1 MKILL
6 IIPAYNEAGNIGRVI
21 ENLKTQFPALDYVVV
36 NDGSLDDTGRILSE
50 MHANTVT
57 HPVNLGLAGAFR
69 TGMKYALKHDYD
81 AAIQFDGDGQHN
93 PEYIAAMA
101 QKIADGADIVIGSRF
116 VTEKKDW
123 SPRMFGSRLIGG
135 AIFLTTGKRIKDP
148 TSGMRLYSKR
158 LIRAL
163 AVSADFGPE
172 PDTLAFFLRKNYRV
186 DEVQV
191 TMNERVA
198 GKSYLNF
205 GKSVAYMARMLV
217 SILLLQWFRKEK

>member
-6 IIPAYNEAGNIGRVI
+6 IVPAYNEADNIARVI
-21 ENLKTQFPALDYVVV
+21 AGLRSLCPAYDFVVV
-36 NDGSLDDTGRILSE
+36 NDGSTDDTGRILTE
-50 MHANTVT
+50 QNANAVT

-69 TGMKYALKHDYD
+69 TGMKYALKHGYD

-101 QKIADGADIVIGSRF
+101 ERIADGADIVIGSRF
-116 VTEKKDW
+116 VHAKKDW
-123 SPRMFGSRLIGG
+123 SPRMFGSRLIGL
-135 AIFLTTGKRIKDP
+135 AIRLTTGKRVSDP
-148 TSGMRLYSKR
+148 TSGMRLYNKR
-158 LIRAL
+158 MIRAL

-172 PDTLAFFLRKNYRV
+172 PDTLAFFLRKGCRV
-186 DEVQV
+186 DEVPV
-191 TMNERVA
+191 TMNERTG

-205 GKSVAYMARMLV
+205 GTSLAYMARMLV

>member
-6 IIPAYNEAGNIGRVI
+6 IIPAYNEADNIGRVI
-21 ENLKTQFPALDYVVV
+21 EALKTQCPTYDYVVV
-36 NDGSLDDTGRILSE
+36 NDGSTDDTGRILNE
-50 MHANTVT
+50 ANANAVT

-69 TGMKYALKHDYD
+69 TGMKYALKHGYD

-101 QKIADGADIVIGSRF
+101 QKIEEGADIVIGSRF
-116 VTEKKDW
+116 VTEKKGW
-123 SPRMFGSRLIGG
+123 SPRMLGSRLIGG
-135 AIFLTTGKRIKDP
+135 AIFLTTGKRVLDP

-158 LIRAL
+158 LIRVL

-172 PDTLAFFLRKNYRV
+172 PDTLAFFLRKRYRV
-186 DEVQV
+186 EEVPV
-191 TMNERVA
+191 TMNERTA

-205 GKSVAYMARMLV
+205 GASVAYMARMLV